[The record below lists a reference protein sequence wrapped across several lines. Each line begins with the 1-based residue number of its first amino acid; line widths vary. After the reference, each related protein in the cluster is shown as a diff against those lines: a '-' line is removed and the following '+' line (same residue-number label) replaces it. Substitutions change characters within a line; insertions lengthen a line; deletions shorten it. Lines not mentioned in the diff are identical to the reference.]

1 MKISAE
7 QALQRFMPTKGTG
20 AFRTARKPPML
31 TKTLCNKLFVFED
44 YGNTIIAPNDDTL
57 PPVLAEYATGKKT
70 HPALKWWLG
79 EYETEQ
85 MTAKI
90 KKVSFKA
97 PARAQEIINIEPLLG
112 GIKWGQRAPW
122 WNRLIFPHPTKEGSR
137 CYCVTGCAPTAVA
150 MVLYYFAKQ
159 GKKRGC
165 LATKAY
171 TTIRYKYSVA
181 AKASVELF
189 DWANMTDGKPTTA
202 KGKNAVATLM
212 EYCGKALQADY
223 GYNSTSTP
231 MARVAPT
238 LKEYFGMG
246 DARRLQNL
254 SNAALKAAIIDE
266 LKQEHPVIMCGSGN
280 SECHCFVCDGYRSS
294 DDMFH
299 FNWGY
304 EGDGDG
310 WFKLTALNPNTHD
323 FSNSKNAIV
332 GLTPYLLGDVNGD
345 GRINMSDVTATI
357 NATNKGEYDRQ
368 MDVNS
373 DGKVDKKDTQQIID
387 TILGKKQ

>member
-1 MKISAE
+1 MNMTTGNHTHVINSAQGE
-7 QALQRFMPTKGTG
+7 
-20 AFRTARKPPML
+20 
-31 TKTLCNKLFVFED
+31 
-44 YGNTIIAPNDDTL
+44 
-57 PPVLAEYATGKKT
+57 VLAEYTCKNT
-70 HPALKWWLG
+70 PPALEWWLG
-79 EYETEQ
+79 EYNTEQ
-85 MTAKI
+85 KTAKA
-90 KKVSFKA
+90 KKVTFKA
-97 PARAQEIINIEPLLG
+97 PRAQEIINIEPLLG

-122 WNRLIFPHPTKEGSR
+122 WGKLIFPHPTKEGSR

-150 MVLYYFAKQ
+150 MVLYYFSKQ
-159 GKKRGC
+159 GKRRGC

-254 SNAALKAAIIDE
+254 SNAALKAAIIEE
-266 LKQEHPVIMCGSGN
+266 LKLAHPVIMCGSGN
-280 SECHCFVCDGYRSS
+280 NECHCFVCDGYRSS

-332 GLTPYLLGDVNGD
+332 GLTPHVLGDVNGD
-345 GRINMSDVTATI
+345 GRINMSDVTKVI
-357 NATNKGEYDRQ
+357 NEMNSGTYDRQ
-368 MDVNS
+368 SDINS
-373 DGKVDKKDTQQIID
+373 DGKVDKQDTQKIID

>member
-1 MKISAE
+1 MTTNHTHVINSAQGE
-7 QALQRFMPTKGTG
+7 
-20 AFRTARKPPML
+20 
-31 TKTLCNKLFVFED
+31 
-44 YGNTIIAPNDDTL
+44 
-57 PPVLAEYATGKKT
+57 VLAEYTCKKVP
-70 HPALKWWLG
+70 PALKWWLG
-79 EYETEQ
+79 EYDTEQ
-85 MTAKI
+85 KTAKA
-90 KKVSFKA
+90 KKVPFKA
-97 PARAQEIINIEPLLG
+97 PRAQEIINIEPLLG

-122 WNRLIFPHPTKEGSR
+122 WNKLIFPHPTKEGSR
-137 CYCVTGCAPTAVA
+137 CYCVTGCAPTAIA

-159 GKKRGC
+159 GKRRGC
-165 LATKAY
+165 IATKAY
-171 TTIRYKYSVA
+171 TTKKYKYSVS
-181 AKASVELF
+181 AKPSMEMF
-189 DWANMTDGKPTTA
+189 DWSSMTDGKPTT
-202 KGKNAVATLM
+202 KQGKSAVAVLM
-212 EYCGKALQADY
+212 EYVGRSVKADY
-223 GYNSTSTP
+223 GYNATSAP
-231 MARVAPT
+231 MANVAPA
-238 LKEYFGMG
+238 LKNYFGMG

-332 GLTPYLLGDVNGD
+332 GLNPYLLGDVNGD
-345 GRINMSDVTATI
+345 GRINMSDVSATI
-357 NATNKGEYDRQ
+357 NAANKGEYYRQ

-373 DGKVDKKDTQQIID
+373 DGEVDMKDAQAITD
-387 TILGKKQ
+387 KILGKGNL